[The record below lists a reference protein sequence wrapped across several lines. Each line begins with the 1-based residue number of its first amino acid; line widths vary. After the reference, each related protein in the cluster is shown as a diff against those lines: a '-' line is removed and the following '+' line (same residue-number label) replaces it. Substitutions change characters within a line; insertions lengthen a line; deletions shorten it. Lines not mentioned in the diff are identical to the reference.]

1 MSATMPADL
10 ARDTAVRADPTTPGR
25 YHVELPPNWDYVLP
39 SGGVAMTCA
48 LRAAE
53 THLAEPPLRFASA
66 TTIFTTP
73 IHAGELI
80 ADVHVLRR
88 GRGATQVRVA
98 LTHAKAQAND
108 DSGLEMI
115 ATFLRERRGP
125 DVIARDVPTW
135 ARSFADAV
143 SVEDGA
149 PNNPHTRFAFFHQLE
164 CKLAVGDAFWR
175 PDFAAGPAQYA
186 RWFRYRTPQRDAEG
200 NLDRLA
206 LPPIIDTMPTALH
219 RAVGPGGYRFYAPS
233 LDLTTYVV
241 DDTVREWL
249 LVATTLRRARA
260 GWAIADCEVW
270 DDEGRFIAYGAQAMY
285 LQNLS
290 GDPPTIDASKR

>member
-1 MSATMPADL
+1 MEATMPADL
-10 ARDTAVRADPTTPGR
+10 ARDTAVRADPNTPGR
-25 YHVELPPNWDYVLP
+25 YHVELPENWNYVLP
-39 SGGVAMTCA
+39 SGGVVMTCA

-66 TTIFTTP
+66 TTIFPTP

-108 DSGLEMI
+108 DTGLEMI

-125 DVIARDVPTW
+125 DVVAREAPAW
-135 ARSFADAV
+135 ALSLADAAP
-143 SVEDGA
+143 VEDGA
-149 PNNPHTRFAFFHQLE
+149 PNNPHTRFPFFHQVE

-186 RWFRYRTPQRDAEG
+186 RWFRYRAPQR
-200 NLDRLA
+200 
-206 LPPIIDTMPTALH
+206 
-219 RAVGPGGYRFYAPS
+219 
-233 LDLTTYVV
+233 
-241 DDTVREWL
+241 
-249 LVATTLRRARA
+249 
-260 GWAIADCEVW
+260 
-270 DDEGRFIAYGAQAMY
+270 
-285 LQNLS
+285 
-290 GDPPTIDASKR
+290 